1 MSELIQ
7 IKTENSAVL
16 SKLQKQ
22 FNTSIQK
29 INNLKKTAT
38 TVKTEIDIIQQKL
51 IADIIPIEKKLIEIH
66 AKEVINLDAVY
77 QENSLKK
84 RDNDLLSEIILER
97 LNMVI
102 NHLEKE
108 ELSDI
113 FARHNNGLTLEEA
126 SKQAEEEATDNLK
139 DKFSSM
145 FGIEFE
151 DDVDLSTPE
160 KLKEYIDQ
168 QMEAENAASEAR
180 NNNRQKT
187 AKQIEREEK
196 ARLEEKNLN
205 KTSRQIYM
213 ELVKEFHPDREKDE
227 LEKEKKTLLMHKI
240 TEAYEKDD
248 LFELLRLRL
257 ELIGTNLENTKD
269 ENLKYY
275 VKLLKQQIVELQT
288 EIEEMQ
294 SFGQTSFFGPS
305 LYERFCSDR
314 FMSLEEKFKKEVT
327 AAKRKVKEAE
337 KSLPF
342 YRDKNQV
349 KYMIDDYRKEQKYH
363 NQRGL
368 NLNEIFGMM

>member
-22 FNTSIQK
+22 FNTSILK
-29 INNLKKTAT
+29 INNLKKTAI
-38 TVKTEIDIIQQKL
+38 TVKTEIEIIQQKL
-51 IADIIPIEKKLIEIH
+51 IADIMPIEKKLIEIH

-84 RDNDLLSEIILER
+84 RDNDLLSEIISER
-97 LNMVI
+97 LNIVI
-102 NHLEKE
+102 NHLETD
-108 ELSDI
+108 ELADI

-180 NNNRQKT
+180 KNNRQKT

-213 ELVKEFHPDREKDE
+213 ELVKEFHPDREKDD

-275 VKLLKQQIVELQT
+275 VKLLKQQIVELQA

-314 FMSLEEKFKKEVT
+314 FMSLDAKFKKE
-327 AAKRKVKEAE
+327 AAAVKRKVKEAE

-363 NQRGL
+363 NQRGA
-368 NLNEIFGMM
+368 NFNDIFGMM

>member
-16 SKLQKQ
+16 TKLQKQ

-29 INNLKKTAT
+29 INNLKKTAI
-38 TVKTEIDIIQQKL
+38 TVKIEIERIQQRL
-51 IADIIPIEKKLIEIH
+51 VSDIIPIEKKLLEIH
-66 AKEVINLDAVY
+66 AKEIINLDAVY

-84 RDNDLLSEIILER
+84 RDNDLLSEIISER
-97 LNMVI
+97 LNSVI
-102 NHLEKE
+102 HHSYSKE
-108 ELSDI
+108 LDEI

-126 SKQAEEEATDNLK
+126 SKKALEHASDTMK

-145 FGIEFE
+145 FGIEFD
-151 DDVDLSTPE
+151 DDVDLSTPNE
-160 KLKEYIDQ
+160 FYEYIDQ
-168 QMEAENAASEAR
+168 QIEAENTASEAR
-180 NNNRQKT
+180 KSNRQKT

-269 ENLKYY
+269 DNLKYY
-275 VKLLKQQIVELQT
+275 VKLLKQQIVELQA

-305 LYERFCSDR
+305 LYERFASDR
-314 FMSLEEKFKKEVT
+314 FMSLDAKFKREVT
-327 AAKRKVKEAE
+327 AAKKSVKEAE

-342 YRDKNQV
+342 YRDKTQV
-349 KYMIDDYRKEQKYH
+349 KFIIDDYRKEQKYR
-363 NQRGL
+363 NQRGA
-368 NLNEIFGMM
+368 NFNEIFGLM